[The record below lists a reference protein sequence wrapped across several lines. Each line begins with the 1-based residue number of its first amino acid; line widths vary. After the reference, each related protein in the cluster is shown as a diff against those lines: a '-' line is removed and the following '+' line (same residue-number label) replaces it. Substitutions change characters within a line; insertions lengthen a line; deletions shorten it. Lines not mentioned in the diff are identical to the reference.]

1 MCAFFKIARKQAQ
14 GKAPLRKHHDR
25 RSCPQQLATSEGSG
39 ALPVKPEPIDK
50 IRDRELRQQVFKISF
65 FFGAM
70 KIPGIAPRD
79 GNFVYHL
86 HWAHAHFRAPVESG
100 FRLHYVRRGREILN
114 HPSG

>member
-1 MCAFFKIARKQAQ
+1 M
-14 GKAPLRKHHDR
+14 RKHHDR

-79 GNFVYHL
+79 GNFVY
-86 HWAHAHFRAPVESG
+86 RAGLYAGWELV
-100 FRLHYVRRGREILN
+100 FRLPITAAD
-114 HPSG
+114 

>member
-79 GNFVYHL
+79 GNFVY
-86 HWAHAHFRAPVESG
+86 RT
-100 FRLHYVRRGREILN
+100 RLGAGGIFEIRLLKYRM
-114 HPSG
+114 PI